1 MKATRV
7 CSVEGCDRVA
17 IAIGMCNTHRIRM
30 DRRGTT
36 DPRHVPSVA
45 ERLTAGLVRMPNGC
59 LEWTRGLGWF
69 GYGKISVKGQATGT
83 HRVAWEIA
91 NGPIP
96 DDLDV
101 LHHCDNPPCCQT
113 DPTEGYPEGHL
124 FLGTD
129 VDNAADRSAKGRSR
143 GWDIT
148 HCPRGHEYA
157 GENLYESATGGRRCR
172 ACARARNA
180 DVYYN
185 RRREASAQ

>member
-1 MKATRV
+1 MKTTRV
-7 CSVEGCDRVA
+7 CSVEGCERDA

-45 ERLTAGLVRMPNGC
+45 ERLAAGLVRMPNGC

-69 GYGKISVKGQATGT
+69 GYGKISIKGQATGT
-83 HRVAWEIA
+83 HRVAWELA

-96 DDLDV
+96 DG
-101 LHHCDNPPCCQT
+101 LHVCHKCDNPPCC
-113 DPTEGYPEGHL
+113 DPTHL
-124 FLGTD
+124 FLGTAA
-129 VDNAADRSAKGRSR
+129 DNAADRSAKSRSR
-143 GWDIT
+143 GWDVT
-148 HCPRGHEYA
+148 HCPRGHEYM

-180 DVYYN
+180 DVYRN
-185 RRREASAQ
+185 RKQEAKI